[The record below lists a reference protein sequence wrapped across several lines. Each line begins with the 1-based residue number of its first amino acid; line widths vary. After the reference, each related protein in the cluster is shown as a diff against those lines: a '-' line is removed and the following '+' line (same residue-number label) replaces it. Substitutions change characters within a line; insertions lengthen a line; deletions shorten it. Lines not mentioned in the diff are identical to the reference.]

1 MQAGGS
7 IIKRLFCIFC
17 VGLVLLISSGVD
29 VFADGNEGQL
39 LSDPIGDIGEGVK
52 PSVVNA
58 SDGEPVKH
66 YNYLIPYNVT
76 CEQVGGYAT
85 SVKFNPDCE
94 YIYWANYIDNNAWQ
108 EHISKASN
116 VGQNFNIEWDG
127 ETKSNDYLSNGTWKI
142 GVTYQ
147 IKTDSNTNVNY
158 IEANGLKAY
167 ICAVPLAFFNFKP
180 SDGDFMEPGTV
191 ISKGILFDMIL
202 KDGTIIHFVAG
213 DAAGL
218 QHTNGGEPNGS
229 GGYVTGHDGLHLTYA
244 PMKEGADK
252 YRNLFHAAIYYH
264 TFELW
269 GKEGATSKFKS
280 YYNIQNNP
288 VVAVRIY
295 NTCLTNNN
303 FKAANGMGE
312 LSVKGGVP
320 NLSGGNGLT
329 GQTQGYTKGYYD
341 ESDLAAW
348 SYLNGEHVIEFN
360 DRSDL
365 NQSDLTGLH
374 EWENNVKDNK
384 FSFIRL
390 LRYFISYMGI
400 WFIAWGS
407 FFYLGYWFDRINPI
421 IPIRVVSFL
430 SLGRLEV
437 APDEDECTY
446 KLSGAGK
453 GGLKTINHWV
463 AVEIS
468 LTAIGFGTLLVSGW
482 AYRLIAKL
490 ISFVTSIIR

>member
-1 MQAGGS
+1 
-7 IIKRLFCIFC
+7 
-17 VGLVLLISSGVD
+17 
-29 VFADGNEGQL
+29 
-39 LSDPIGDIGEGVK
+39 
-52 PSVVNA
+52 
-58 SDGEPVKH
+58 
-66 YNYLIPYNVT
+66 
-76 CEQVGGYAT
+76 
-85 SVKFNPDCE
+85 
-94 YIYWANYIDNNAWQ
+94 
-108 EHISKASN
+108 
-116 VGQNFNIEWDG
+116 
-127 ETKSNDYLSNGTWKI
+127 
-142 GVTYQ
+142 
-147 IKTDSNTNVNY
+147 
-158 IEANGLKAY
+158 
-167 ICAVPLAFFNFKP
+167 
-180 SDGDFMEPGTV
+180 
-191 ISKGILFDMIL
+191 
-202 KDGTIIHFVAG
+202 
-213 DAAGL
+213 
-218 QHTNGGEPNGS
+218 
-229 GGYVTGHDGLHLTYA
+229 
-244 PMKEGADK
+244 
-252 YRNLFHAAIYYH
+252 
-264 TFELW
+264 
-269 GKEGATSKFKS
+269 
-280 YYNIQNNP
+280 
-288 VVAVRIY
+288 
-295 NTCLTNNN
+295 
-303 FKAANGMGE
+303 MGE